1 MAIFS
6 NPCLSAVFDF
16 FRTSDERFWLSLFS
30 VSPPSAQSAA
40 NGLEVFNLGD
50 FGNLGSSGNLL
61 PLAVP
66 PPAFPRS
73 ADSFGC
79 LAFQLL
85 KLQAPTKNKLKV

>member
-1 MAIFS
+1 MS
-6 NPCLSAVFDF
+6 LLAVFIWQDF
-16 FRTSDERFWLSLFS
+16 VFLRSVIFWVACPTGF
-30 VSPPSAQSAA
+30 Q
-40 NGLEVFNLGD
+40 VFNLGD

-73 ADSFGC
+73 PDSFGC

-85 KLQAPTKNKLKV
+85 KLQARTKNKLKV